1 MRVVVGVLLGLFL
14 FPSVAASAADLK
26 IKVVDPQS
34 AAVAGAQVSLIGRS
48 EGRILNTQ
56 NTSAEGVATFRMP
69 GTGAYQIQVLAPG
82 FAAETV
88 EVSSQT
94 EINVSLRLATASE
107 TVVVSGTRTPV
118 PGEDAGADVDSLN
131 GGQLTAMQ
139 PLAASDAIRVS
150 SGRDYQHCRATRRA
164 DLPVRAR
171 RRIAV
176 QQGDCGWRH
185 HQRAGWDV

>member
-1 MRVVVGVLLGLFL
+1 MRVVVGVLLALFL
-14 FPSVAASAADLK
+14 FLSVAASAADLK

-34 AAVAGAQVSLIGRS
+34 AAVAGAQVSLIGQS

-82 FAAETV
+82 FAAETI

-131 GGQLTAMQ
+131 GGQLT
-139 PLAASDAIRVS
+139 SDA
-150 SGRDYQHCRATRRA
+150 T
-164 DLPVRAR
+164 
-171 RRIAV
+171 
-176 QQGDCGWRH
+176 
-185 HQRAGWDV
+185 AGGK

>member
-1 MRVVVGVLLGLFL
+1 MRVVVGVFLALFL
-14 FPSVAASAADLK
+14 FLSVAASAADLK
-26 IKVVDPQS
+26 VKVVDPQS

-56 NTSAEGVATFRMP
+56 STSAEGVATFRTP

-82 FAAETV
+82 FAAETI

-118 PGEDAGADVDSLN
+118 P
-131 GGQLTAMQ
+131 
-139 PLAASDAIRVS
+139 R
-150 SGRDYQHCRATRRA
+150 
-164 DLPVRAR
+164 
-171 RRIAV
+171 
-176 QQGDCGWRH
+176 
-185 HQRAGWDV
+185 